1 METKITRAELFGAA
15 IWTVH
20 YYSHFSRMWVVAGQ
34 FDNHASACAEADSW
48 KA

>member
-20 YYSHFSRMWVVAGQ
+20 YYSHFAGKWVVAGQ
-34 FDNHASACAEADSW
+34 FDTHAAASAEADSW